1 MRNSHVWVFF
11 PHPHQPLSPI
21 AFAFPIPSPPWIF
34 PSFIPPPCPPQHP
47 SVPCQPG
54 ATLGL
59 PTPPSSVLSQM
70 YLWVHTHNTCAHT
83 HVCTHTC
90 ARTHREKTESSYT
103 YYLINLILTGVISL
117 GHTGYYIILVTLR
130 CWDVNAPES
139 RVSRKD
145 EPSAA
150 SPRQLLVPQPH
161 PSWCCSLSMQGF
173 HVSVM
178 ISTPQFSPVDPQLW
192 HVTSEYLVVSLSSW
206 LSQSPLCERKWK
218 GTAQFGGVA
227 VYPLNIPLRLECGR
241 VWANLE
247 DMW

>member
-83 HVCTHTC
+83 HVCTHTQGEN
-90 ARTHREKTESSYT
+90 RELVYILLNQLDTHW
-103 YYLINLILTGVISL
+103 
-117 GHTGYYIILVTLR
+117 GHFPGAYWLLHNTGYIEMLGCERT
-130 CWDVNAPES
+130 
-139 RVSRKD
+139 RVPCFPQRWALGCL
-145 EPSAA
+145 PSAA
-150 SPRQLLVPQPH
+150 ACPSASPILVLL
-161 PSWCCSLSMQGF
+161 SLHAGLSRLCYDQ
-173 HVSVM
+173 HA
-178 ISTPQFSPVDPQLW
+178 PVLTCGPTALTRD
-192 HVTSEYLVVSLSSW
+192 
-206 LSQSPLCERKWK
+206 KWIP
-218 GTAQFGGVA
+218 GGVT
-227 VYPLNIPLRLECGR
+227 V
-241 VWANLE
+241 
-247 DMW
+247 